1 MIKLI
6 DSLIVKYLSKEANLF
21 EKEELNYLISKKKN
35 HKLFKNFTYT
45 NYLSLMS
52 FNNHDLDKGKRNI
65 YNRIKLLERKNKA
78 NRFKKLAFA
87 ASIGLLIG
95 ITFYQYFY
103 SKVPLDI
110 PSPVEIVRA
119 GPILTLDNSDEVVLE
134 QGKKLKAKGINING
148 KKLSYGLNN
157 ISNDGVK
164 KAGSNILTI
173 PKATQFI
180 VSLEDGTK
188 IHLNANSKIKYPVS
202 FVKGE
207 TRQVELLYG
216 EAFFDVSSSKINNGS
231 AFSVITES
239 HKINVL
245 GTAFNVKAYS
255 DNSNLIPTV
264 ETTLIEGSLTVTK
277 GMVTKTLI
285 PNQQSKVDLNLN
297 EFQVSNVDVSQYIS
311 WVDGLFTFN
320 NSSLYSIMQTLS
332 RWYDIEFSFESPD
345 LKNFLFSGAIE
356 KTTPLSD
363 LLLFIE
369 KSSDKEVKFEIN
381 QNSVLILQNPK
392 R

>member
-1 MIKLI
+1 
-6 DSLIVKYLSKEANLF
+6 
-21 EKEELNYLISKKKN
+21 
-35 HKLFKNFTYT
+35 
-45 NYLSLMS
+45 
-52 FNNHDLDKGKRNI
+52 
-65 YNRIKLLERKNKA
+65 
-78 NRFKKLAFA
+78 
-87 ASIGLLIG
+87 
-95 ITFYQYFY
+95 
-103 SKVPLDI
+103 
-110 PSPVEIVRA
+110 
-119 GPILTLDNSDEVVLE
+119 
-134 QGKKLKAKGINING
+134 
-148 KKLSYGLNN
+148 
-157 ISNDGVK
+157 
-164 KAGSNILTI
+164 
-173 PKATQFI
+173 
-180 VSLEDGTK
+180 
-188 IHLNANSKIKYPVS
+188 
-202 FVKGE
+202 
-207 TRQVELLYG
+207 
-216 EAFFDVSSSKINNGS
+216 
-231 AFSVITES
+231 
-239 HKINVL
+239 L

-369 KSSDKEVKFEIN
+369 KSSGKEVKFEIN
-381 QNSVLILQNPK
+381 QNSVLIFQNPQ

>member
-1 MIKLI
+1 M
-6 DSLIVKYLSKEANLF
+6 
-21 EKEELNYLISKKKN
+21 
-35 HKLFKNFTYT
+35 
-45 NYLSLMS
+45 
-52 FNNHDLDKGKRNI
+52 
-65 YNRIKLLERKNKA
+65 
-78 NRFKKLAFA
+78 
-87 ASIGLLIG
+87 
-95 ITFYQYFY
+95 
-103 SKVPLDI
+103 
-110 PSPVEIVRA
+110 
-119 GPILTLDNSDEVVLE
+119 
-134 QGKKLKAKGINING
+134 
-148 KKLSYGLNN
+148 
-157 ISNDGVK
+157 
-164 KAGSNILTI
+164 
-173 PKATQFI
+173 
-180 VSLEDGTK
+180 
-188 IHLNANSKIKYPVS
+188 
-202 FVKGE
+202 
-207 TRQVELLYG
+207 
-216 EAFFDVSSSKINNGS
+216 
-231 AFSVITES
+231 ITES

-369 KSSDKEVKFEIN
+369 KSSGKEVKFEIN
-381 QNSVLILQNPK
+381 QNSVLIFQNPQ

>member
-1 MIKLI
+1 M
-6 DSLIVKYLSKEANLF
+6 
-21 EKEELNYLISKKKN
+21 
-35 HKLFKNFTYT
+35 
-45 NYLSLMS
+45 
-52 FNNHDLDKGKRNI
+52 
-65 YNRIKLLERKNKA
+65 
-78 NRFKKLAFA
+78 
-87 ASIGLLIG
+87 
-95 ITFYQYFY
+95 
-103 SKVPLDI
+103 
-110 PSPVEIVRA
+110 
-119 GPILTLDNSDEVVLE
+119 
-134 QGKKLKAKGINING
+134 
-148 KKLSYGLNN
+148 
-157 ISNDGVK
+157 
-164 KAGSNILTI
+164 
-173 PKATQFI
+173 
-180 VSLEDGTK
+180 
-188 IHLNANSKIKYPVS
+188 
-202 FVKGE
+202 
-207 TRQVELLYG
+207 
-216 EAFFDVSSSKINNGS
+216 
-231 AFSVITES
+231 ITES

-369 KSSDKEVKFEIN
+369 KSSGKEVKFEIN
-381 QNSVLILQNPK
+381 QNSVLILQNPQ

>member
-1 MIKLI
+1 
-6 DSLIVKYLSKEANLF
+6 
-21 EKEELNYLISKKKN
+21 
-35 HKLFKNFTYT
+35 
-45 NYLSLMS
+45 
-52 FNNHDLDKGKRNI
+52 
-65 YNRIKLLERKNKA
+65 
-78 NRFKKLAFA
+78 
-87 ASIGLLIG
+87 
-95 ITFYQYFY
+95 
-103 SKVPLDI
+103 
-110 PSPVEIVRA
+110 
-119 GPILTLDNSDEVVLE
+119 
-134 QGKKLKAKGINING
+134 
-148 KKLSYGLNN
+148 
-157 ISNDGVK
+157 
-164 KAGSNILTI
+164 
-173 PKATQFI
+173 
-180 VSLEDGTK
+180 
-188 IHLNANSKIKYPVS
+188 
-202 FVKGE
+202 
-207 TRQVELLYG
+207 
-216 EAFFDVSSSKINNGS
+216 
-231 AFSVITES
+231 VITES

-356 KTTPLSD
+356 KTTSLSD